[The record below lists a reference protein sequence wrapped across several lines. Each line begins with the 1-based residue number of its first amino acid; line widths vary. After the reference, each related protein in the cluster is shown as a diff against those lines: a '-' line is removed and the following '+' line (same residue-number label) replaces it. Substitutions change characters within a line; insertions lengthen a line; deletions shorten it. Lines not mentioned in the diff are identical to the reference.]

1 MEPLQVTLT
10 PQERDLLIVLLTEAV
25 ADKHAELRRT
35 ELGSFRE
42 ELRQQEKILRGLL
55 EKLQQPVA

>member
-1 MEPLQVTLT
+1 MEPLRVTLT
-10 PQERDLLIVLLTEAV
+10 PQERDLLVVLLTEAV

-35 ELGSFRE
+35 ESGSFRE
-42 ELRQQEKILRGLL
+42 DLRQQEKILRGLL

>member
-42 ELRQQEKILRGLL
+42 DLRQQEKILRGLL

>member
-1 MEPLQVTLT
+1 MEPLRVTLT

-25 ADKHAELRRT
+25 GDKHAELRRT
-35 ELGSFRE
+35 ESGSFRE
-42 ELRQQEKILRGLL
+42 DLRQQEKILRGLL

>member
-35 ELGSFRE
+35 ELGTFRE
-42 ELRQQEKILRGLL
+42 ELRQQEKVLRGLL